1 MIESVRRSI
10 RSMLTVAA
18 VSFTLVGCSPGNLVP
33 PASPDAWATA
43 PTGASPRLVADSTPT
58 TARSVAIGQDPGP
71 VHGLVV
77 SGTGQVSARPDLAIV
92 SAGVETRAPSAL
104 EAQNQNNQTMQ
115 KVIDAIKA
123 LGVQAP
129 AIQTTGVSL
138 YPMIGEDQVVTGYV
152 AANHVAVRVD
162 AIDQA
167 GPVLD
172 AAVKAGA
179 NLASSVQF
187 TLKDQSALR
196 NKALAA
202 AISKAKSKANVMAEA
217 LGVEIS
223 GIQSVTEMSVSGP
236 MLLGEK
242 PAGAGVG
249 AVAAPIEP
257 GVVSVMAQVT
267 IVFEF

>member
-1 MIESVRRSI
+1 MIERVRRSL
-10 RSMLTVAA
+10 RSILAVAVA
-18 VSFTLVGCSPGNLVP
+18 SFTLVGCSTGNLVP

-43 PTGASPRLVADSTPT
+43 PTGASPRLVADSTPSS
-58 TARSVAIGQDPGP
+58 ARSIAIGQDSGP

-77 SGTGQVSARPDLAIV
+77 TGTGQASARPDLAIV
-92 SAGVETRAPSAL
+92 SAGVETRAPSAQ

-115 KVIDAIKA
+115 KVIDAIKT
-123 LGVQAP
+123 LGVQAS
-129 AIQTTGVSL
+129 AIQTTGISL
-138 YPMIGEDQVVTGYV
+138 YPVIGEDQAVTGYV
-152 AANHVAVRVD
+152 ASNHVTVRVD
-162 AIDQA
+162 AIDQV

-179 NLASSVQF
+179 NLASNVRF

-202 AISKAKSKANVMAEA
+202 AIGEAKSKAGVMAEA

-236 MLLGEK
+236 MPLGEK
-242 PAGAGVG
+242 PAGAGV
-249 AVAAPIEP
+249 AAAAAPIEP
-257 GVVSVMAQVT
+257 GEVTVVAQVT
-267 IVFEF
+267 IVFGF